1 MPKDMP
7 KNILIISSVY
17 RIVKLEG
24 GYMSVEKKNG
34 KWYIRGKIKR
44 DDGSYYEYRKVA
56 QCCTGKKE
64 AQEYERQFRKQYQD
78 IQVSLSHKS
87 FREVAE
93 EYLLNLDSQKK
104 ASIRSYSD
112 KANKICEVFG
122 DKKINLIGKDLLQKY
137 IRSLE
142 EHYSEEYVAKFFYIL
157 KSIFDYAIMND
168 MIAVNPM
175 NKVRRKVDKNQLK
188 KEMDFWEPDEFE
200 KFISVVDDLQAKTFF
215 TFLFWMGTR
224 KSEACA
230 LQWKDIDFDTDTV
243 KIYKTVTY
251 KIKGTPWE
259 VTTPK
264 TPNSNRNITM
274 FRVVRDTLI
283 TWKEVCSKMY
293 AFSEDCFVFGYS
305 RPLSDNAPRRLMD
318 KYVNIYNDNHNDHL
332 KRIRI
337 HDFRHSHASYLI
349 NNMGKYNYTD
359 FDIAKRIGDTVSMLH
374 KTYAH
379 QFKGKDKEI
388 IDSIENSQETKNIDN
403 VALKNDHDYIH
414 ELKML
419 KELCDSG
426 ILTEEEFQ
434 LKKKKILGI

>member
-1 MPKDMP
+1 MP
-7 KNILIISSVY
+7 KNILIISDIY
-17 RIVKLEG
+17 RILWSEG
-24 GYMSVEKKNG
+24 GYMAVEKKNG

-78 IQVSLSHKS
+78 IQVSLSHKNFS
-87 FREVAE
+87 EVAE

-104 ASIRSYSD
+104 ATIRSYQD
-112 KANKICEVFG
+112 KVNKMSEVFG
-122 DKKINLIGKDLLQKY
+122 NKKINLIGKDFLQKY

-142 EHYSEEYVAKFFYIL
+142 EQYSEEYVAKFFYVL
-157 KSIFDYAIMND
+157 RSIFDYAIMND
-168 MIAVNPM
+168 MISDNPM
-175 NKVRRKVDKNQLK
+175 NKVRRKIEKNQLK
-188 KEMDFWEPDEFE
+188 KEMNFWEPEEFE

-215 TFLFWMGTR
+215 TFLYWMGTR
-224 KSEACA
+224 KGEACA
-230 LQWKDIDFDTDTV
+230 LQWKDIDFESDTV
-243 KIYKTVTY
+243 KIYKSVTY
-251 KIKGTPWE
+251 KTKGTPWE
-259 VTTPK
+259 ITTPK
-264 TPNSNRNITM
+264 TSNSNRNITM
-274 FRVVRDTLI
+274 FKAVHDTLI
-283 TWKEVCSKMY
+283 IWKDICSKMY
-293 AFSEDCFVFGYS
+293 GFSEECFVFGYS

-318 KYVNIYNDNHNDHL
+318 KYINIYNDNNNDQL

-374 KTYAH
+374 QTYAH

-388 IDSIENSQETKNIDN
+388 IDSIENNREIKSTDN
-403 VALKNDHDYIH
+403 TTLKYDHDYIY

-419 KELCDSG
+419 KELFDSG

-434 LKKKKILGI
+434 LKKRKILGI

>member
-7 KNILIISSVY
+7 KNILIISDIY
-17 RIVKLEG
+17 RILWSEG
-24 GYMSVEKKNG
+24 GYMAVEKKNG

-78 IQVSLSHKS
+78 IQVSLSHKNFS
-87 FREVAE
+87 EVAE

-104 ASIRSYSD
+104 ATIRSYQD
-112 KANKICEVFG
+112 KVNKMSEVFG
-122 DKKINLIGKDLLQKY
+122 NKKINLIGKDFLQKY

-142 EHYSEEYVAKFFYIL
+142 EQYSEEYVAKFFYVL
-157 KSIFDYAIMND
+157 RSIFDYAIMND
-168 MIAVNPM
+168 MISDNPM
-175 NKVRRKVDKNQLK
+175 NKVRRKIEKNQLK
-188 KEMDFWEPDEFE
+188 KEMNFWEPEEFE

-215 TFLFWMGTR
+215 TFLYWMGTR
-224 KSEACA
+224 KGEACA
-230 LQWKDIDFDTDTV
+230 LQWKDIDFESDTV
-243 KIYKTVTY
+243 KIYKSVTY
-251 KIKGTPWE
+251 KTKGTPWE
-259 VTTPK
+259 ITTPK
-264 TPNSNRNITM
+264 TSNSNRNITM
-274 FRVVRDTLI
+274 FKAVHDTLI
-283 TWKEVCSKMY
+283 IWKDICSKMY
-293 AFSEDCFVFGYS
+293 GFSEECFVFGYS

-318 KYVNIYNDNHNDHL
+318 KYINIYNDNNNDQL

-374 KTYAH
+374 QTYAH

-388 IDSIENSQETKNIDN
+388 IDSIENNREIKSTDN
-403 VALKNDHDYIH
+403 TTLKYDHDYIH

-419 KELCDSG
+419 KELFDSG

-434 LKKKKILGI
+434 LKKRKILGI